1 MEEIRELIFQDD
13 PFRMNWLRQDYRYG
27 EVRCAK
33 GVEST
38 VSHRKEGD
46 VVHTDIRFRNTTD
59 KPIFTSLGDIGIAFP
74 LEDRYDSSRVCMRQ
88 RCHTHIFCGG
98 EVSYIMALRMGG
110 KAPHLGMVLTRGS
123 LGGYSVERDTAKMS
137 NDRGCFFL
145 HPSPMELMP
154 GEEREVCFVI
164 FPHQGKED
172 FYERAAAFTR
182 FVRVEASAWV
192 LFCGEECRITI
203 EPSFAAGSV
212 QVDGE
217 EIPQKDGKYELVY
230 RDTQRCGEKVF
241 SVCVDGIH
249 TWCRIL
255 VTEQPKELARRR
267 CLFIAQHQQYG
278 GQSACGGRPEKEANP
293 ACGGRPGQEAN
304 PACGGGL
311 GQGADLACEERPGK
325 QAACDESQGIGGSR
339 PVGSLEGAYLAYD
352 NEEEHMYYDRN
363 NDYNGGRERV
373 GMGILMAEYLQLRKE
388 EASGSLPAEGG
399 SLKDREVLFLEESL
413 KRYLAYVERELVDV
427 ETGEVFNDFG
437 RDGSYRRL
445 YNLPWFAE
453 FYVELYQ
460 LYGKREYL
468 TRAVRILRYYYQD
481 GGKGHYPIELPVLL
495 LTQALEEAG
504 MQEERA
510 DMEKL
515 FRGHADRIAEVGCD
529 YPPSEVNYEQSIVAP
544 AADILLQV
552 YMLTKEEKY
561 LEAGREQLAILEL
574 FNGTQPDWHL
584 HETAIRHWDGYWFG
598 KRKLYGD
605 TFPHYWSAL
614 TGNCFALYERITGE
628 AIYGK
633 RAVDSLRG
641 VLPMI
646 HCDGRASCAYVFPAS
661 VNGRQADCYDP
672 YANDQDWALYFTLR
686 MKCAK
691 IF

>member
-1 MEEIRELIFQDD
+1 MEEMRELVFRDD
-13 PFRMNWLRQDYRYG
+13 PYGMNWLRQDYRYG
-27 EVRCAK
+27 EVRCPK
-33 GVEST
+33 GVDSM
-38 VSHRKEGD
+38 VSHRREGD
-46 VVHTDIRFRNTTD
+46 VVYTDIRFRNTTD
-59 KPIFTSLGDIGIAFP
+59 KPIFTSLVDISIALP
-74 LEDRYDSSRVCMRQ
+74 LEDRYDGSQVCLRQ
-88 RCHTHIFCGG
+88 RCHSHIFCGG

-110 KAPHLGMVLTRGS
+110 CPPHLGMVLTRGS
-123 LGGYSVERDTAKMS
+123 LGGYSVERDTRKMS
-137 NDRGCFFL
+137 NDRGCFLL
-145 HPSPMELMP
+145 HPSPMALMP
-154 GEEREVCFVI
+154 GEEKEIGLVL
-164 FPHQGKED
+164 FPHQGRED
-172 FYERAAAFTR
+172 FYRQAAAFTR
-182 FVRVEASAWV
+182 LLRVEASAWV

-203 EPSFAAGSV
+203 KPSFEARSV

-217 EIPQKDGKYELVY
+217 EIPQKGGQYELVY
-230 RDTQRCGEKVF
+230 RDTGRCGEKVF
-241 SVCVDGIH
+241 QICVDGIH
-249 TWCRIL
+249 TWCRVL
-255 VTEQPKELARRR
+255 VTEQPEELARRR
-267 CLFIAQHQQYG
+267 CLLIARHQQYG
-278 GQSACGGRPEKEANP
+278 GHQQTAEDWHCAGHQRYEEIPGTGDGMHSGRAENTGGNARK
-293 ACGGRPGQEAN
+293 GGHG
-304 PACGGGL
+304 
-311 GQGADLACEERPGK
+311 
-325 QAACDESQGIGGSR
+325 
-339 PVGSLEGAYLAYD
+339 GSLEGAYLAYD

-373 GMGILMAEYLQLRKE
+373 GMGILMAEYLQLRKN
-388 EASGSLPAEGG
+388 EAGGSLPAEGG
-399 SLKDREVLFLEESL
+399 SIRDREVLFLEESL
-413 KRYLAYVERELVDV
+413 GRYLAYVERELVDV
-427 ETGEVFNDFG
+427 ETGEVFNDFS

-460 LYGKREYL
+460 LYGKKEYL
-468 TRAVRILRYYYQD
+468 LKAVRILRYYYQD
-481 GGKGHYPIELPVLL
+481 GGREHYPIELPVLL

-504 MQEERA
+504 MQEERE

-515 FRGHADRIAEVGCD
+515 FRIHADRIAETGCD

-552 YMLTKEEKY
+552 YLLTKEEKY
-561 LEAGREQLAILEL
+561 LEAGREQLGVLEL
-574 FNGTQPDWHL
+574 FNGMQPDWHL

-614 TGNCFALYERITGE
+614 TGNCFALYYRITGKE
-628 AIYGK
+628 LYGK

-686 MKCAK
+686 SVNGMK

>member
-13 PFRMNWLRQDYRYG
+13 PYDMNWLRQDYRYG
-27 EVRCAK
+27 EVRCPK
-33 GVEST
+33 GVDSK
-38 VSHRKEGD
+38 VSHRREGD
-46 VVHTDIRFRNTTD
+46 VVYTDIRFQNVTD
-59 KPIFTSLGDIGIAFP
+59 KPIFTSLRDIGIAFP
-74 LEDRYDSSRVCMRQ
+74 LEDRYESSQVCMKL

-110 KAPHLGMVLTRGS
+110 RAPHLGMVLTRGS

-164 FPHQGKED
+164 FSHQGKKD
-172 FYERAAAFTR
+172 FYEQAAAFTR

-203 EPSFAAGSV
+203 KPSFAAGSV

-217 EIPQKDGKYELVY
+217 EITQKDGKYELVY
-230 RDTQRCGEKVF
+230 RDTQHCGEKVF
-241 SVCVDGIH
+241 SICVDGIH

-255 VTEQPKELARRR
+255 VTEQPEELARRR

-278 GQSACGGRPEKEANP
+278 GQ
-293 ACGGRPGQEAN
+293 
-304 PACGGGL
+304 
-311 GQGADLACEERPGK
+311 
-325 QAACDESQGIGGSR
+325 AAYDESQGIGGSS
-339 PVGSLEGAYLAYD
+339 PVGSLAGAYLAYD

-373 GMGILMAEYLQLRKE
+373 GMGILMAKYLQLKKD
-388 EASGSLPAEGG
+388 EAGGSLPSDGA
-399 SLKDREVLFLEESL
+399 SLKDREILFLEESL

-481 GGKGHYPIELPVLL
+481 GGKGHYPIELPALL
-495 LTQALEEAG
+495 LTQSLEQAG

-515 FRGHADRIAEVGCD
+515 FRGHADRIAEVGCN

-544 AADILLQV
+544 AADVLLQV
-552 YMLTKEEKY
+552 YLITKEERY
-561 LEAGREQLAILEL
+561 LEAGRKQLAILEL

-584 HETAIRHWDGYWFG
+584 HEVAIRHWDGYWFG

-628 AIYGK
+628 ALYGK

-686 MKCAK
+686 MKV
-691 IF
+691 

>member
-13 PFRMNWLRQDYRYG
+13 PYGMNWLRQDYRYG
-27 EVRCAK
+27 EVRCPK

-38 VSHRKEGD
+38 ISHRKEGD

-59 KPIFTSLGDIGIAFP
+59 KPIFTSLGDISIAFP
-74 LEDRYDSSRVCMRQ
+74 LEDRYDSSQVCMRL

-98 EVSYIMALRMGG
+98 EVSYVMALRMGG
-110 KAPHLGMVLTRGS
+110 RAPHLGMVLTRGS

-137 NDRGCFFL
+137 NDRGCFLL

-154 GEEREVCFVI
+154 GEEREVCFVV
-164 FPHQGKED
+164 FPHQGKKD
-172 FYERAAAFTR
+172 FYGQAAAFTR

-192 LFCGEECRITI
+192 LFRGEECRITI

-217 EIPQKDGKYELVY
+217 EVAQKDGKYELVY
-230 RDTQRCGEKVF
+230 RDTGHCGEKVF
-241 SVCVDGIH
+241 PICVDGIH

-255 VTEQPKELARRR
+255 VTEQPEELARRR
-267 CLFIAQHQQYG
+267 CLFIARHQQYG
-278 GQSACGGRPEKEANP
+278 GHQNA
-293 ACGGRPGQEAN
+293 
-304 PACGGGL
+304 
-311 GQGADLACEERPGK
+311 
-325 QAACDESQGIGGSR
+325 GGSR

-388 EASGSLPAEGG
+388 EADGSLPADGA

-468 TRAVRILRYYYQD
+468 TRAVRILRCYYQD

-504 MQEERA
+504 LQEERA

-515 FRGHADRIAEVGCD
+515 FRGHADRIADVGCD

-552 YMLTKEEKY
+552 YLLTKEEKY

-574 FNGTQPDWHL
+574 FNGMQPDWHL

-633 RAVDSLRG
+633 RAMDSLRG

-661 VNGRQADCYDP
+661 VNGGQADCYDP

-686 MKCAK
+686 MKRFFSLTERK
-691 IF
+691 NNGEKNLQRDSLV